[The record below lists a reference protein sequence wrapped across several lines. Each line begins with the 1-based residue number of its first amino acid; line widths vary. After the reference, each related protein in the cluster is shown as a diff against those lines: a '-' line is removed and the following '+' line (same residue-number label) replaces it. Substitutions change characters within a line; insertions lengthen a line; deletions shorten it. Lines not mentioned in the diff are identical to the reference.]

1 MTSVFAISFDSV
13 TLTNKY
19 FSLYV
24 SEDFI
29 KSFEM

>member
-1 MTSVFAISFDSV
+1 MTSVYDSV

-19 FSLYV
+19 FSLYI